1 MTKIKVFFLTIF
13 IVLSAYSATI
23 VYNTMICDIPRFQNS
38 EIWLKPLYTVKDFI
52 NSKPTTKQRLL
63 IISGSNSLFGF
74 DGALIDSQTR
84 FEPINYGTHAG
95 LPISFH
101 IDKIIEQANEGDII
115 FMPLEF
121 IYYTRNEPNEDYWY
135 IQNMLTWNKT
145 YTKYIVTQNTIL
157 AYIKNNPMIMLKN
170 FFKSF
175 IHPMHISENPIATI
189 QTKWQSHQEFEG
201 YEYTSLNQYG
211 DFCTQVGSFYT
222 NNTQYL
228 SPNLTL
234 SSFFLSEYTRLLEF
248 AKSKNIKVFLTYPVT
263 LENPEFSLNDPTTFA
278 KIENLK
284 AQLKAHNID
293 IYGDF
298 RDFHFERKYFF
309 DTASHLNSEGAIL
322 RTQAFIKLLEQM
334 QAQGLL

>member
-1 MTKIKVFFLTIF
+1 
-13 IVLSAYSATI
+13 
-23 VYNTMICDIPRFQNS
+23 MICDIPRFQNS

-84 FEPINYGTHAG
+84 FKPINYGSHAA
-95 LPISFH
+95 LPINFQ
-101 IDKIIEQANEGDII
+101 IDKIIDQVKEGDII

-121 IYYTRNEPNEDYWY
+121 NYYTRNEPNEDYWY
-135 IQNMLTWNKT
+135 IQNMLTWNKN
-145 YTKYIVTQNTIL
+145 YTKYITTKNTIL
-157 AYIKNNPMIMLKN
+157 AYIKNNPMIMFKN

-175 IHPMHISENPIATI
+175 IRPVDMPTNPIATM
-189 QTKWQSHQEFEG
+189 QEKWQNPQKFEG

-211 DFCTQVGSFYT
+211 DFCTQVGNLYT
-222 NNTQYL
+222 NNEKYLFPNLKL
-228 SPNLTL
+228 SP
-234 SSFFLSEYTRLLEF
+234 FFLSEYARLTEF
-248 AKSKNIKVFLTYPVT
+248 AKNKNIKVFLTYPVT
-263 LENPEFSLNDPTTFA
+263 LENPDFSLNDPKTFA
-278 KIENLK
+278 KIDNLK
-284 AQLKAHNID
+284 AQLKAHNIE

-309 DTASHLNSEGAIL
+309 DTAYHLNSEGAIL

-334 QAQGLL
+334 QTQGLL